1 MQIID
6 LEKENIDK
14 YSELKDKIKG
24 TVELAPSQANFIV
37 YLLKKYNPK
46 KILELGVSA
55 GGSSLLILD
64 TIKDIEDAHLY
75 SIDYVD
81 YWYKDKNKSVGFV
94 VEEKAPELLNKW
106 TLNTGN
112 LACKFMEQIC
122 PNNIQDID
130 FCFIDTMHV
139 RPGEILDFLM
149 VLPYLKKNAV
159 VVFHDTCLHYC
170 SNPINPNFD
179 VNCILMSAIKGKKFQ
194 PKYNDIPNI
203 GAIVLD
209 DDIND
214 RIFDVFNL
222 LILKWSYM
230 INDEDYKTLLN
241 FYEKH
246 YDEYY
251 INIFKAAYNYNKKLF
266 DNPYLLIKSQVLTNK
281 DIRKMYKY
289 MLLSK
294 LGIKK
299 YKNKLY
305 NYRLKN
311 LINV

>member
-1 MQIID
+1 MQTID
-6 LEKENIDK
+6 IEKDGTNKFD
-14 YSELKDKIKG
+14 ELKDKLDDKM
-24 TVELAPSQANFIV
+24 ELTAVQANFIV

-64 TIKDIEDAHLY
+64 TIKDFEDAHLY
-75 SIDYVD
+75 SIDYLN
-81 YWYKDKNKSVGFV
+81 YWYKDKNKPAGFL
-94 VEEKAPELLNKW
+94 VEEKSPELLNKW

-112 LACKFMEQIC
+112 FACEFIDQIC

-130 FCFIDTMHV
+130 FCFIDTMHL

-170 SNPINPNFD
+170 MYSINPNAD
-179 VNCILMSAIKGKKFQ
+179 VNCLLMSSIKGQKFQ
-194 PKYNDIPNI
+194 PKCNDIPNI

-214 RIFDVFNL
+214 NIFDIFNL
-222 LILKWSYM
+222 LILKWFYM
-230 INDEDYKTLLN
+230 INDEDYKFLLN

-266 DNPYLLIKSQVLTNK
+266 EKNNIPKTKVITNK

-299 YKNKLY
+299 YKQKLDKC
-305 NYRLKN
+305 RQKS
-311 LINV
+311 LIKI